1 MRKLVFIAVATFI
14 AWKYFGP
21 KQTVILGPG
30 VMVADPPR
38 QEKLLNT
45 TQIVLDNYLIT
56 LLAGF
61 DIKAKV
67 LSKAGYSLGRE
78 SDLSSVDLA
87 LGWQKMSD
95 ESVLD
100 NIEISQSGRW
110 YRWST
115 NNFPIPRR
123 EIETQSANMHL
134 IPANDLVEDMIDQV
148 KQGQIIR
155 ITGSLVRVDAKDGW
169 HWQSSLTR
177 EDIGAHACEL
187 VYVTSF
193 EVLN

>member
-1 MRKLVFIAVATFI
+1 
-14 AWKYFGP
+14 
-21 KQTVILGPG
+21 
-30 VMVADPPR
+30 
-38 QEKLLNT
+38 
-45 TQIVLDNYLIT
+45 
-56 LLAGF
+56 
-61 DIKAKV
+61 
-67 LSKAGYSLGRE
+67 
-78 SDLSSVDLA
+78 
-87 LGWQKMSD
+87 MSD

-100 NIEISQSGRW
+100 NIDISQSGRW

-155 ITGSLVRVDAKDGW
+155 ITGSSVRVDAKDGW

-177 EDIGAHACEL
+177 EDTGAHACEL

-193 EVLN
+193 GVLN